1 MLIHEE
7 KRKEISESVLID
19 HLAPHLS
26 TLQPLDFVK
35 LVENYDES
43 KLSLTGLIA
52 YSLSQSENISLKC
65 TSQISTTFFVIHK
78 FNHQKEGWMGRPK
91 VNPFRKVFQ
100 LLLGT

>member
-1 MLIHEE
+1 MTIKASFYYYYYFLYKKLLIHEE

-52 YSLSQSENISLKC
+52 
-65 TSQISTTFFVIHK
+65 
-78 FNHQKEGWMGRPK
+78 
-91 VNPFRKVFQ
+91 
-100 LLLGT
+100 